1 MTMRRS
7 QGEGDP
13 TCVSRW
19 RWPITRVVSARLTAV
34 SCTKVKMAMSTLE
47 AFQTVRREPPA
58 GGYPY
63 REKYVAFVDML
74 GFRYLVETADAS
86 AEMREALAKI
96 VGVFRSTIG
105 SHEQLGSRVTH
116 FSDCLIVSADR
127 SEQGLWALL
136 QGCTWLA
143 LNLIQYPVLLR
154 GGIAVGHI
162 THEPDVVFGMG
173 VNRAYAFEKSGS
185 PPRIGLGHEVV
196 SDIERSALLSGAGF
210 LTQDHQTGEPMLH
223 FLREIEGY
231 DAIRRTGG
239 IVWDR
244 TAGGIAEKIRV
255 NVEYAGQPAEVRAK
269 YIWLKEYWNRAV
281 ARMSILPQV

>member
-1 MTMRRS
+1 
-7 QGEGDP
+7 
-13 TCVSRW
+13 
-19 RWPITRVVSARLTAV
+19 
-34 SCTKVKMAMSTLE
+34 MSTLE

-63 REKYVAFVDML
+63 PEKYVAFVDML
-74 GFRYLVETADAS
+74 GFKYLVETADAS

-116 FSDCLIVSADR
+116 FSDCMIVSADR

-154 GGIAVGHI
+154 GGVAVGHI
-162 THEPDVVFGMG
+162 THEPDVVFGLG

-185 PPRIGLGHEVV
+185 PPRIGLGPEVV
-196 SDIERSALLSGAGF
+196 SDIERSTLLSAAGF

-231 DAIRRTGG
+231 DAVPRAGG

-244 TAGGIAEKIRV
+244 TAAGIAEKIRL
-255 NVEYAGQPAEVRAK
+255 NVEYADQPTEVRAK
-269 YIWLKEYWNRAV
+269 YVWLREYWNRAV
-281 ARMSILPQV
+281 ARMSILPQA